1 MLFPL
6 NVLGYRQ
13 TSTLRE
19 RPTSQSF
26 KKWMVLRRWVDGVA
40 NACDAYRG
48 LRPAIGGFNFEW
60 ILRWQNE

>member
-1 MLFPL
+1 
-6 NVLGYRQ
+6 
-13 TSTLRE
+13 
-19 RPTSQSF
+19 
-26 KKWMVLRRWVDGVA
+26 MVLRRWVDGVA